1 MTVRTPE
8 GPVELGPPRRRAV
21 LALLLVN
28 AGQVVSLSSL
38 VNNIWGARPPGQA
51 VTTLQSY
58 ISRLRKL
65 VADRPL
71 SGGVQLQL
79 RHRSPGY
86 VLTVPPE
93 HVDVLRFEQAVRRG
107 MAARHRGDALHAYD
121 LLSEALRGWEAPPF
135 EDLTDYEFASQEASR
150 LGDLRLTALEECA
163 ECAFALDRSRELLPV
178 LEREVYLHPLRE
190 RLVHQ
195 LMRAQYQCGRQAEA
209 LFTFERTRQFLAKEL
224 GADVIPELRQVHE
237 SILRHDPALRRTHPV
252 PPAPPLT
259 ALHQAPPA
267 PWRHAPGSPPA
278 GRVVVEGPGRA
289 AEPASVPVAPPTA
302 TAAAAAGEPRTP
314 PARRGELG
322 RLSAALDAV
331 HRGSGRGV
339 LVVGE
344 AGVGKTW
351 LLQRF
356 GEQCR
361 ASDIDVFTVYCPPDD
376 DMPAYWPWFQV
387 LRQAAARRPEAIQ
400 ALPPAVRRHLDPL
413 LPETDGDPAGEP
425 SPLPPAAGTFAFQEA
440 VSRLLLALAD
450 RPLVIVL
457 ENFQRADFP
466 SLALT
471 RFLVEQTAE
480 SSLLL
485 VVTSRA
491 FRISDDPGWRATR
504 ARLLQM
510 PHAEEIRLEGLPPE
524 ESRGIMAATLGARAD
539 PALCAALQKRSGGNP
554 FLLLGLLDAVGDGT
568 TARQV
573 NELLPPRLAE
583 VITERLSGIP
593 AGVLTVLNA
602 CAVLGPE
609 STMDTLRELAVAAGA
624 SAHDVGRALRAGL
637 LRASA
642 DGSSHID
649 FLQPLVRDTVR
660 QKVSGRTR
668 PEPEPEPRR
677 RATGPYRLQ
686 PRGGPASRKPLDRM
700 CTLPS
705 GRLQHAAA
713 RVLRWYLTALFDR
726 APLSTTEVAQEAG
739 LPAEAITLS
748 LDGELVASWP
758 ATHLLVTILGGDPQ
772 ALRPVWDAA
781 SGDEPPDA
789 RSEPDARRR
798 LREVLHV
805 LHLAAG
811 VPAEGELGAEA
822 LLTSGATSASVP
834 DWRTTK
840 RITIL
845 LGADPSVIRPFW
857 DAWSHAR
864 HDGTGPAE
872 GAA

>member
-1 MTVRTPE
+1 MISAFGRMTVRTPE

-38 VNNIWGARPPGQA
+38 VDNIWGDRPPGQA

-58 ISRLRKL
+58 ISRLRRL

-107 MAARHRGDALHAYD
+107 MATRHRGDALHAYD
-121 LLSEALRGWEAPPF
+121 LLSEALHGWGAPPF
-135 EDLTDYEFASQEASR
+135 EDLTDYDFASQEASR

-163 ECAFALDRSRELLPV
+163 ECAFALGRSQELLPV
-178 LEREVYLHPLRE
+178 LEQEVHLHPLRE

-195 LMRAQYQCGRQAEA
+195 LMRAQYQCGRQADA
-209 LFTFERTRQFLAKEL
+209 LFTFERTRQSLAKEL

-237 SILRHDPALRRTHPV
+237 RILRHDPALRRTHPA
-252 PPAPPLT
+252 PAAPPPT
-259 ALHQAPPA
+259 PPVA
-267 PWRHAPGSPPA
+267 WPRSPGFPPA
-278 GRVVVEGPGRA
+278 GHPAAKGSGLA
-289 AEPASVPVAPPTA
+289 AEPAAAPVFPPAAPPP
-302 TAAAAAGEPRTP
+302 AAAAAAEPGSPRT
-314 PARRGELG
+314 RRAELE
-322 RLSAALDAV
+322 RLSAALEAAG
-331 HRGSGRGV
+331 RGSGRGV

-356 GEQCR
+356 GERCR

-376 DMPAYWPWFQV
+376 DMPAYWPWLQV
-387 LRQAAARRPEAIQ
+387 LRQAAARRPEAIH

-413 LPETDGDPAGEP
+413 LDPFLPEPDGDPAGEP
-425 SPLPPAAGTFAFQEA
+425 SRLPAAGTFAFQEA
-440 VSRLLLALAD
+440 VSRLLVALAD

-457 ENFQRADFP
+457 ENFERADFP

-471 RFLVEQTAE
+471 RFLLEQTAE

-485 VVTSRA
+485 VVTARA
-491 FRISDDPGWRATR
+491 FRVSDDPGWRATR

-510 PHAEEIRLEGLPPE
+510 PHTEEIRLEGLPPE
-524 ESRGIMAATLGARAD
+524 ESHGIMAASLGARAH
-539 PALCAALQKRSGGNP
+539 PALCAALQKRSCGNP
-554 FLLLGLLDAVGDGT
+554 FLLLGLLEAVDDAT

-593 AGVLTVLNA
+593 SGVLAVLNA

-609 STMDTLRELAVAAGA
+609 STTDTLRELAVAAGA
-624 SAHDVGRALRAGL
+624 SAHDVARALRAGL
-637 LRASA
+637 LRMRA

-649 FLQPLVRDTVR
+649 FVQPLVRDTVR
-660 QKVSGRTR
+660 QEMPGGSC
-668 PEPEPEPRR
+668 PEPESRR

-686 PRGGPASRKPLDRM
+686 PRDGPASRKPLDWMFTR
-700 CTLPS
+700 PS

-713 RVLRWYLTALFDR
+713 RVLRWYLSALFDR
-726 APLSTTEVAQEAG
+726 STLSTAEVAREAG
-739 LPAEAITLS
+739 LPAEAVTLS
-748 LDGELVASWP
+748 LGGEVVASWP

-781 SGDEPPDA
+781 SGDEPPDGH
-789 RSEPDARRR
+789 SELDARRR
-798 LREVLHV
+798 LRKMLHV
-805 LHLAAG
+805 LQLAAG
-811 VPAEGELGAEA
+811 APVEGEPCAET
-822 LLTSGATSASVP
+822 LLTPGTTPTSVP
-834 DWRTTK
+834 
-840 RITIL
+840 
-845 LGADPSVIRPFW
+845 GYG
-857 DAWSHAR
+857 WS
-864 HDGTGPAE
+864 G
-872 GAA
+872 